1 MSNCIKFKGALKK
14 SLLHSPVSVLYSL
27 RNVTLSLKSVS
38 FHFIS
43 FHLKNY
49 YKRIDS
55 SHRVTNAA
63 KLGEA
68 PSLSSVSKVENGML
82 VQREQLEAD
91 VAVSVLIE

>member
-1 MSNCIKFKGALKK
+1 M
-14 SLLHSPVSVLYSL
+14 
-27 RNVTLSLKSVS
+27 
-38 FHFIS
+38 
-43 FHLKNY
+43 
-49 YKRIDS
+49 
-55 SHRVTNAA
+55 TNTA